1 MTIPNTFADKTISV
15 SLEDLDNNFSYI
27 ESAIA
32 ALSTLSTL
40 NVQTTLTVANT
51 IVISQTS
58 INNVQTIN
66 VATINVSNGV
76 TISNNITISNNLRTS
91 NVLISNSLNVSN
103 TIIISNGIINVS
115 NSIVTTNLITSNITA
130 RDIQFINST
139 ANTVQ
144 ANGLIEFENNT
155 FYGIADNTQRPGFI
169 GVVQFSDILT
179 SNIYSAAGS
188 SPSDCFPNRQLTLT
202 ANTIY
207 EINYSLYSNTSVATG
222 TGNYYLQFDQS
233 PQIVSCSGYGA
244 HGMSVGSSFG
254 GTVTGVSIRPQSNP
268 VFAPTITISS
278 STAGTER
285 YHELKVFIL
294 THATNPTN
302 WRITFAGGTGGMNVY
317 RGSYYKAT
325 RLPRTPVGNFRT

>member
-15 SLEDLDNNFSYI
+15 SLEDLDNNFSYL

-32 ALSTLSTL
+32 ALSTVTDL
-40 NVQTTLTVANT
+40 NVSTTLTVANT

-76 TISNNITISNNLRTS
+76 TISNNLTTSNISISNT
-91 NVLISNSLNVSN
+91 LNVSN

-115 NSIVTTNLITSNITA
+115 NSIVTTNLITSDITA
-130 RDIQFINST
+130 RDIRFINST

-144 ANGLIEFENNT
+144 VNGLIEFENNT
-155 FYGIADNTQRPGFI
+155 FYGIADNTQGPGFI

-244 HGMSVGSSFG
+244 HGMTVGVTFG
-254 GTVTGVSIRPQSNP
+254 GTVSGVAIRPQSNP
-268 VFAPTITISS
+268 VFSPTITIAS

-285 YHELKVFIL
+285 YHEFKVFIL

>member
-76 TISNNITISNNLRTS
+76 TISNNITISNNLTTS
-91 NVLISNSLNVSN
+91 NISISNTLNVSN

-130 RDIQFINST
+130 RDIVLSNNALLPIS
-139 ANTVQ
+139 
-144 ANGLIEFENNT
+144 NGSIELFKNG
-155 FYGIADNTQRPGFI
+155 FYATQDITQGR
-169 GVVQFSDILT
+169 GVIPVT
-179 SNIYSAAGS
+179 HYT
-188 SPSDCFPNRQLTLT
+188 RLT
-202 ANTIY
+202 ANGSTISTSIVEWFPNKRVILSPDSIY
-207 EINYSLYSNTSVATG
+207 LYDYHLYFKKGSTGGVVYFFFNLASGFSAVRHIHFTAQGIQGSANFSSGTFVGGFSIATADGSTGALNFNVTSNNFCYVNLKA
-222 TGNYYLQFDQS
+222 
-233 PQIVSCSGYGA
+233 IVS
-244 HGMSVGSSFG
+244 
-254 GTVTGVSIRPQSNP
+254 SN
-268 VFAPTITISS
+268 
-278 STAGTER
+278 
-285 YHELKVFIL
+285 
-294 THATNPTN
+294 ATNASSI
-302 WRITFAGGTGGMNVY
+302 WL
-317 RGSYYKAT
+317 GSYNLTGDYLPYIGSYFT
-325 RLPRTPVGNFRT
+325 VQRLPKDEIGTFYS

>member
-15 SLEDLDNNFSYI
+15 SLEDLDNNFSYL

-32 ALSTLSTL
+32 ALSTVTDL
-40 NVQTTLTVANT
+40 NVSTTLPVANT

-66 VATINVSNGV
+66 VATINVSNG
-76 TISNNITISNNLRTS
+76 IIISNNLTTS

-115 NSIVTTNLITSNITA
+115 NSIVTTNLITSDITA
-130 RDIQFINST
+130 RDIRLINST

-144 ANGLIEFENNT
+144 SNGLIEFENNT
-155 FYGIADNTQRPGFI
+155 FYGIADNTQGLGFI

-179 SNIYSAAGS
+179 SNIYSPAGS
-188 SPSDCFPNRQLTLT
+188 SASDCFPNRQLTLT
-202 ANTIY
+202 ANSIY

-222 TGNYYLQFDQS
+222 SGNYFLVFDQS
-233 PQIVSCSGYGA
+233 PQIISCSGYGA
-244 HGMSVGSSFG
+244 HGMSVGSTFG
-254 GTVTGVSIRPQSNP
+254 GTVTAMSVRPQSNILFSP
-268 VFAPTITISS
+268 QLTIAS

-294 THATNPTN
+294 THATISTN
-302 WRITFAGGTGGMNVY
+302 FRITFSGGTGGMNVY
-317 RGSYYKAT
+317 RGSYFKAT

>member
-76 TISNNITISNNLRTS
+76 TISNNLTTSNISISNT
-91 NVLISNSLNVSN
+91 LNVSN

-115 NSIVTTNLITSNITA
+115 NSIVTTNLITSDITA

-155 FYGIADNTQRPGFI
+155 FYGIADNTQGPGFI
-169 GVVQFSDILT
+169 GVVQFSNILT

-244 HGMSVGSSFG
+244 HGVSVGSSFG
-254 GTVTGVSIRPQSNP
+254 GTTAGVSIRPQSNP
-268 VFAPTITISS
+268 VFAPTITIAS

-317 RGSYYKAT
+317 RGSYYKVT